1 MTHLIRLDT
10 KRVEL
15 LFLLMRLTVS
25 DFSHSFYPSKILDI
39 LRQARSWSGL
49 DMFGGGRDGG
59 DIIDETDEYIYG
71 LPTID
76 FVRGRAN
83 IVDRRLTVY
92 HAALSACAD
101 LKNTSVSVC

>member
-1 MTHLIRLDT
+1 MLFRVNVLIYWI
-10 KRVEL
+10 V
-15 LFLLMRLTVS
+15 FIV
-25 DFSHSFYPSKILDI
+25 SKILDI

-59 DIIDETDEYIYG
+59 DIIDETDEYIYC
-71 LPTID
+71 LPTVD

-101 LKNTSVSVC
+101 LKNTSVSFL

>member
-1 MTHLIRLDT
+1 MWCDYN
-10 KRVEL
+10 L
-15 LFLLMRLTVS
+15 LFQNWPSNYSTFLIV
-25 DFSHSFYPSKILDI
+25 SKILDI

-71 LPTID
+71 LPTVD

-101 LKNTSVSVC
+101 LKNTSVSF